1 MFWKKAKWSK
11 VPGCFER
18 HLQRRDGNILF
29 APERRSISK
38 EEIVQARKRDEI
50 DKERFVKKILEFE
63 AQIRNSVYVD
73 YLPALEKIQ
82 DFLEEGAS
90 IGGDIGHVIKLLE
103 DLENKTMECL
113 NEKTPE
119 GSHLLEK
126 AHSLSVVARTPFL
139 AQHKRIDTPILES
152 EQIPTLLSEDLD
164 IISVVGLAS
173 RSFPNFK
180 FSIEDIRKHLDEA
193 VRQGFN
199 KEYAQQII
207 SAWNRIPPVQDKT

>member
-1 MFWKKAKWSK
+1 
-11 VPGCFER
+11 
-18 HLQRRDGNILF
+18 
-29 APERRSISK
+29 
-38 EEIVQARKRDEI
+38 
-50 DKERFVKKILEFE
+50 
-63 AQIRNSVYVD
+63 
-73 YLPALEKIQ
+73 
-82 DFLEEGAS
+82 
-90 IGGDIGHVIKLLE
+90 
-103 DLENKTMECL
+103 
-113 NEKTPE
+113 
-119 GSHLLEK
+119 
-126 AHSLSVVARTPFL
+126 L